1 MKKLRVMRR
10 GKTMWPITHKKKK
23 NYRSRLTN
31 DPYVNHLARTMT
43 KKLMKTETRRIKWM
57 KEEKF

>member
-1 MKKLRVMRR
+1 MRR
-10 GKTMWPITHKKKK
+10 GKTMWPITHNKKK

-43 KKLMKTETRRIKWM
+43 KKLMKTNKKDKMDERGEILKV
-57 KEEKF
+57 

>member
-10 GKTMWPITHKKKK
+10 GKTMWPITNKKK

-31 DPYVNHLARTMT
+31 DPYVNHLVITMT
-43 KKLMKTETRRIKWM
+43 NKLMKTETRRIKWM